1 MIYEHL
7 FAQNGDQQIRAGLI
21 GTGAYGTLLLAQVQ
35 HIPRLEVPVV
45 CDQDLGAARSACE
58 QAGIPKEDITTCEN
72 RKDVLRAFEG
82 GKCAITEDY
91 TLLMDLPLEVI
102 VECTGSPEAGAR
114 HAELATQ
121 SGKHVA
127 MVNKETAS
135 VIGPFLHHLAN
146 QVGVVYTPV
155 DGDQHGL
162 LIGLV
167 SWARSLGLEVVCG
180 GKAHAREFV
189 YGENTQTVSDGV
201 TDVVLVQEGEA
212 VLGEIPSGQAG
223 SAVKARRQVLE
234 DLGHISKAD
243 LCESVIAA
251 NATGLM
257 PDVPPLHG
265 PILRTTEIPEVLST
279 KENGGI
285 LDAEGAI
292 DVVICLRRP
301 DEAGLAGGV
310 FIVFS
315 CDNDYTWD
323 FLQAKGIIASRRAN
337 YGLIYRPYH
346 LLGVETPISM
356 LCAGLLKL
364 STGGVS
370 VEPRVDLVAR
380 ATRDLVAGSTLEATN
395 GAPGSGSDTLIEPL
409 IVASAPVQPGNPL
422 PLYLATGNR
431 LKTDVPAG
439 ALLTADMVEAPC
451 ASRLWALRREQDR
464 TFETA
469 G

>member
-7 FAQNGDQQIRAGLI
+7 FARNGDQQIRAGLI
-21 GTGAYGTLLLAQVQ
+21 GTGAYGTLLLAQVRY
-35 HIPRLEVPVV
+35 IPRLKVPVV
-45 CDQDLGAARSACE
+45 CNQDIGAAQRACE
-58 QAGIPKEDITTCEN
+58 QAGIPKEDIAICEN
-72 RKDVLRAFEG
+72 RKDALRAFEG

-127 MVNKETAS
+127 MVNKETDS
-135 VIGPFLHHLAN
+135 VIGPVLQHLAN
-146 QVGVVYTPV
+146 KVGVIYTPV

-167 SWARSLGLEVVCG
+167 SWARNLGLKVVCG
-180 GKAHAREFV
+180 GKAHSREFI
-189 YGENTQTVSDGV
+189 YSENTRIVSDGV
-201 TDVVLVQEGEA
+201 KGIALSHEDMA
-212 VLGEIPSGQAG
+212 ALGEIPSGQAG
-223 SAVKARRQVLE
+223 YAVDARRQVLN
-234 DLGHISKAD
+234 DLGHISEAD

-251 NATGLM
+251 NATGLVA
-257 PDVPPLHG
+257 DVPPLHG
-265 PILRTTEIPEVLST
+265 PIVRITEIPEVLSP

-285 LDAEGAI
+285 LAQEGAI

-310 FIVFS
+310 FVVFS

-323 FLQAKGIIASRRAN
+323 FLQVKGIIAARRAN

-356 LCAGLLKL
+356 LCAGLLNV
-364 STGGVS
+364 STGGVT
-370 VEPRVDLVAR
+370 VEPRVDLVAK
-380 ATRDLVAGSTLEATN
+380 AARDMKAGSILQAT
-395 GAPGSGSDTLIEPL
+395 GGGPESLLDPL
-409 IVASAPVQPGNPL
+409 IVASVSVQPGNPL
-422 PLYLATGNR
+422 PLYLAAGNR
-431 LKTDVPAG
+431 LKTDVSAG
-439 ALLTADMVEAPC
+439 AMLSADMVEAPS
-451 ASRLWALRREQDR
+451 ASRLWALRREQDQ
-464 TFETA
+464 TFKIAE
-469 G
+469 

>member
-7 FAQNGDQQIRAGLI
+7 FAHNGDQQIRAGLI
-21 GTGAYGTLLLAQVQ
+21 GTGAYGTSLLAQVQ
-35 HIPRLEVPVV
+35 YIPRLKVPVV
-45 CDQDLGAARSACE
+45 CDQDIGAAQRACE
-58 QAGIPKEDITTCEN
+58 QAGIPREDIAICEN
-72 RKDVLRAFEG
+72 RKDALRAFEG

-127 MVNKETAS
+127 MVNKETDS
-135 VIGPFLHHLAN
+135 VIGPVLHHLAN
-146 QVGVVYTPV
+146 KVGVVYTPV

-180 GKAHAREFV
+180 GKAHTREFV
-189 YGENTQTVSDGV
+189 YSEDTRTVFDGV
-201 TDVVLVQEGEA
+201 KGIVLSREEME
-212 VLGEIPSGQAG
+212 VLCEIPSGQAG
-223 SAVKARRQVLE
+223 YAVEARRQVLK
-234 DLGHISKAD
+234 DLGHISAAD

-257 PDVPPLHG
+257 PDVPLLHG
-265 PILRTTEIPEVLST
+265 PIVRIIEIPEVLSH
-279 KENGGI
+279 KKAGGI
-285 LDAEGAI
+285 LGTEGAI

-315 CDNDYTWD
+315 CDNDYIWD
-323 FLQAKGIIASRRAN
+323 FLQAKGIITSRRAD

-346 LLGVETPISM
+346 LLGVETPISI
-356 LCAGLLKL
+356 LCAGLLNL
-364 STGGVS
+364 STGGVT
-370 VEPRVDLVAR
+370 VEPRVDLAAR
-380 ATRDLVAGSTLEATN
+380 TARDLKAGSVLEAT
-395 GAPGSGSDTLIEPL
+395 GGGPESPLEPL
-409 IVASAPVQPGNPL
+409 IVASVPVQKGNPL
-422 PLYLATGNR
+422 PLYLAAGNR
-431 LKTDVPAG
+431 LKTDVSAG
-439 ALLTADMVEAPC
+439 AILSADMVEAPS
-451 ASRLWALRREQDR
+451 ASRLWALRREQDQM
-464 TFETA
+464 FKIA